1 MMSFEKRK
9 IKLSI
14 NNLDY
19 SFYYSCNASTTFQ
32 DLLEY
37 FSFLVPYLN
46 VCQCYRFY
54 LKADNK
60 KNKDFVYS
68 LNSKVIDFSDNLD
81 KLVIQKYNDK
91 CEHDY
96 QNFWLFSKQKIISY
110 FQKYIDNLN
119 KEIYKL
125 KNECVTFSEPQTQKD
140 FYDAVVH
147 IDSIK
152 SIKKGWK
159 ICMTERGKKNYE
171 KYKNE
176 EIVKIGV
183 VGNANKGKSF
193 ILSEMSKM
201 SLPSGM
207 SVKTEGLSIKYPE
220 LEVYQNR
227 RIVLL
232 DSAGFETP
240 VLESGEYNLEG
251 KDKNEIFK
259 EKCRDKL
266 ITELFLQNYII
277 HNSDILIAVVDILSF
292 SEQKLLL
299 KFKNEI
305 KKANR
310 NQTVIVIHNLKA
322 YTTKSQVED
331 YIKDTLLKSATF
343 KLEKGIIIDFEQKKL
358 INNEFIHKLNN
369 NFENNYNL
377 YEKGSEKFPP
387 IYHLIYANENSEAGK
402 HYNKITLKFIENT
415 YQTITNHT
423 SYDFIKSIKEGF
435 IEVSKEI
442 LEKQENQNYIT
453 KDSFDE
459 RYPNYI
465 KLKRDKEITLKKC
478 FIDEIGFSNLIT
490 NGFEPKYNVFK
501 KDNKIIIRVEAPGN
515 CPIVAEKKV
524 EGELFIIRL
533 SGEKKKD
540 IVPEKLEDNIY
551 NKREIGKFC
560 LDIPLSSKEYTLS
573 EKPPTFDYQSGVQF
587 IEYELQKKDV
597 PHGMGE
603 RPPI

>member
-68 LNSKVIDFSDNLD
+68 LDSKVIDFSDNLD
-81 KLVIQKYNDK
+81 KLVIQKDNDK

-125 KNECVTFSEPQTQKD
+125 KNECGTFSTPHSQKD
-140 FYDAVVH
+140 FYDVVVQ

-176 EIVKIGV
+176 KIVKIGV

-193 ILSEMSKM
+193 LLSKISKM

-220 LEVYQNR
+220 LKDNQNR

-232 DSAGFETP
+232 DSAGLETP
-240 VLESGEYNLEG
+240 VLDSGKNNLEG

-299 KFKNEI
+299 KFKKEI
-305 KKANR
+305 ENAKR
-310 NQTVIVIHNLKA
+310 NQPVIVIHNLKT
-322 YTTKSQVED
+322 YTTIEQVDD
-331 YIKDTLLKSATF
+331 YIENTLLKSATF
-343 KLEKGIIIDFEQKKL
+343 KLEKGPIVDTKN
-358 INNEFIHKLNN
+358 INFKIK
-369 NFENNYNL
+369 YIL
-377 YEKGSEKFPP
+377 YEKANEKTPAIF
-387 IYHLIYANENSEAGK
+387 HLIYANENSKAGS
-402 HYNKITLKFIENT
+402 HYNGFTLNFIENS
-415 YQTITNHT
+415 YQSITNHT
-423 SYDFIKSIKEGF
+423 SYDVIETTKERFIQ
-435 IEVSKEI
+435 VSKEI
-442 LEKQENQNYIT
+442 LEKKEKENDIT

-515 CPIVAEKKV
+515 CPMVAEKIV
-524 EGELFIIRL
+524 QGELFIIRL

-551 NKREIGKFC
+551 NKREIGKFF
-560 LDIPLSSKEYTLS
+560 LDIPLSSKEYIFS
-573 EKPPTFDYQSGVQF
+573 EKPPTFDYHSGVQF
-587 IEYELQKKDV
+587 IEYELKGKEGPYEPD
-597 PHGMGE
+597 G
-603 RPPI
+603 RPLI

>member
-68 LNSKVIDFSDNLD
+68 LDSKVIDFSDNLD
-81 KLVIQKYNDK
+81 KLVIQKDNDK

-125 KNECVTFSEPQTQKD
+125 KNECGTFSTPHSQKD
-140 FYDAVVH
+140 FYDVVVQ

-176 EIVKIGV
+176 KIVKIGV

-193 ILSEMSKM
+193 LLSKISKM

-220 LEVYQNR
+220 LKGNQNR

-232 DSAGFETP
+232 DSAGLETP
-240 VLESGEYNLEG
+240 VLDSGKNILEG

-299 KFKNEI
+299 KFKKEI
-305 KKANR
+305 ENAKR
-310 NQTVIVIHNLKA
+310 NQPVIVIHNLKT
-322 YTTKSQVED
+322 YTTIEQVDD
-331 YIKDTLLKSATF
+331 YIENTLLKSATF
-343 KLEKGIIIDFEQKKL
+343 KLEKGPIVDTK
-358 INNEFIHKLNN
+358 NT
-369 NFENNYNL
+369 NFKIKYIL
-377 YEKGSEKFPP
+377 YEKANEKTPAIF
-387 IYHLIYANENSEAGK
+387 HLIYANENSKAGS
-402 HYNKITLKFIENT
+402 HYNGFTLNFIENS
-415 YQTITNHT
+415 YQSITNHT
-423 SYDFIKSIKEGF
+423 SYDVIETTKERFIQ
-435 IEVSKEI
+435 VSKEI
-442 LEKQENQNYIT
+442 LEKKEKENDIT

-515 CPIVAEKKV
+515 CPMVAEKIV
-524 EGELFIIRL
+524 QGELFIIRL

>member
-68 LNSKVIDFSDNLD
+68 LDSKVIDFSDNLD
-81 KLVIQKYNDK
+81 KLVIQKDNDK

-125 KNECVTFSEPQTQKD
+125 KNECGTFSTPHSQKD
-140 FYDAVVH
+140 FYDVVVQ

-176 EIVKIGV
+176 KIVKIGV

-193 ILSEMSKM
+193 LLSKISKM

-220 LEVYQNR
+220 LKGNQNR

-232 DSAGFETP
+232 DSAGLETP
-240 VLESGEYNLEG
+240 VLDSGKNNLEG

-299 KFKNEI
+299 KFKKEI
-305 KKANR
+305 ENAQR
-310 NQTVIVIHNLKA
+310 NQPVIVIHNLKT
-322 YTTKSQVED
+322 YTTIEQVDD
-331 YIKDTLLKSATF
+331 YIENILLKSATF
-343 KLEKGIIIDFEQKKL
+343 KLEKGPIVDTK
-358 INNEFIHKLNN
+358 NT
-369 NFENNYNL
+369 NFKIKYIL
-377 YEKGSEKFPP
+377 YEKANEKTPAIF
-387 IYHLIYANENSEAGK
+387 HLIYANENSKAGS
-402 HYNKITLKFIENT
+402 HYNGFTLNFIENS
-415 YQTITNHT
+415 YQSITNHT
-423 SYDFIKSIKEGF
+423 SYDVIETTKERFIQ
-435 IEVSKEI
+435 VSKEI
-442 LEKQENQNYIT
+442 LEKKEKENDIT

-515 CPIVAEKKV
+515 CPMVAEKIV
-524 EGELFIIRL
+524 QGELFIIRL

-551 NKREIGKFC
+551 NKREIGKFF
-560 LDIPLSSKEYTLS
+560 LDIPLSSKEYIFS
-573 EKPPTFDYQSGVQF
+573 EKPPTFDYHSGVQF
-587 IEYELQKKDV
+587 IEYELKGKEGPYEPD
-597 PHGMGE
+597 G
-603 RPPI
+603 RPLI

>member
-68 LNSKVIDFSDNLD
+68 LDSKVIDFSDNLD
-81 KLVIQKYNDK
+81 KLVIQKDNDK

-125 KNECVTFSEPQTQKD
+125 KNECGTFSTPHSQKD
-140 FYDAVVH
+140 FYDVVVQ

-176 EIVKIGV
+176 KIVKIGV

-193 ILSEMSKM
+193 LLSKISKM

-220 LEVYQNR
+220 LKGNQNR

-232 DSAGFETP
+232 DSAGLETP
-240 VLESGEYNLEG
+240 VLDSGKNNLEG

-299 KFKNEI
+299 KFKKEI
-305 KKANR
+305 ENAKR
-310 NQTVIVIHNLKA
+310 NQPVIVIHNLKT
-322 YTTKSQVED
+322 YTTIEQVDD
-331 YIKDTLLKSATF
+331 YIENTLLKSATF
-343 KLEKGIIIDFEQKKL
+343 KLEKGPIVGTK
-358 INNEFIHKLNN
+358 NS
-369 NFENNYNL
+369 NFKIKYIL
-377 YEKGSEKFPP
+377 YEKANEKTPAIF
-387 IYHLIYANENSEAGK
+387 HLIYANENSKAGS
-402 HYNKITLKFIENT
+402 HYNGFTLNFIENS
-415 YQTITNHT
+415 YQSITNHT
-423 SYDFIKSIKEGF
+423 SYDVIETTKERFIQ
-435 IEVSKEI
+435 VSKEI
-442 LEKQENQNYIT
+442 LEKKEKENDIT

-465 KLKRDKEITLKKC
+465 KLRRDKEITLKKC

-515 CPIVAEKKV
+515 CPMVAEKIV
-524 EGELFIIRL
+524 QGELFIIRL

-551 NKREIGKFC
+551 NKREIGKFF
-560 LDIPLSSKEYTLS
+560 LDIPLSSKEYIFS
-573 EKPPTFDYQSGVQF
+573 EKPPTFDYHSGVQF
-587 IEYELQKKDV
+587 IEYELKGKEG
-597 PHGMGE
+597 PYGPEG
-603 RPPI
+603 RPLI

>member
-46 VCQCYRFY
+46 ICQCYRFY

-68 LNSKVIDFSDNLD
+68 LDSKVIDFSDNLD
-81 KLVIQKYNDK
+81 KLVIQKDNDK

-125 KNECVTFSEPQTQKD
+125 KNECGTFSTPHSQKD
-140 FYDAVVH
+140 FYDVVVQ

-176 EIVKIGV
+176 KIVKIGV

-193 ILSEMSKM
+193 LLSKISKM

-220 LEVYQNR
+220 LKDNQNR

-232 DSAGFETP
+232 DSAGLETP
-240 VLESGEYNLEG
+240 VLDSGKNNLEG

-299 KFKNEI
+299 KFKKEI
-305 KKANR
+305 ENAKR
-310 NQTVIVIHNLKA
+310 NQPVIVIHNLKT
-322 YTTKSQVED
+322 YTTIEQVDD
-331 YIKDTLLKSATF
+331 YIENTLLKSATF
-343 KLEKGIIIDFEQKKL
+343 KLEKGPIVGTK
-358 INNEFIHKLNN
+358 NT
-369 NFENNYNL
+369 NFKIKYIL
-377 YEKGSEKFPP
+377 YEKANEKTPAIF
-387 IYHLIYANENSEAGK
+387 HLIYANENSKAGS
-402 HYNKITLKFIENT
+402 HYNGFTLNFIENS
-415 YQTITNHT
+415 YQSITNHT
-423 SYDFIKSIKEGF
+423 SYDVIETTKERFIQ
-435 IEVSKEI
+435 VSKEI
-442 LEKQENQNYIT
+442 LEKKEKENDIT

-515 CPIVAEKKV
+515 CPMVAEKIV
-524 EGELFIIRL
+524 QGELFIIRL

-551 NKREIGKFC
+551 NKREIGKFF
-560 LDIPLSSKEYTLS
+560 LDIPLSSKEYIFS
-573 EKPPTFDYQSGVQF
+573 EKPPTFDYHSGVQF
-587 IEYELQKKDV
+587 IEYELKGKEGPYEPD
-597 PHGMGE
+597 P
-603 RPPI
+603 RDLI

>member
-19 SFYYSCNASTTFQ
+19 SFYYSCNDSTTFQ

-68 LNSKVIDFSDNLD
+68 LDSKVIDFSDNLD
-81 KLVIQKYNDK
+81 KLVIQKDNDK

-125 KNECVTFSEPQTQKD
+125 KNECGTFSTPHSQKD
-140 FYDAVVH
+140 FYDVVVQ

-176 EIVKIGV
+176 KIVKIGV

-193 ILSEMSKM
+193 LLSKISKM

-220 LEVYQNR
+220 LKGNQNR

-232 DSAGFETP
+232 DSAGLETP
-240 VLESGEYNLEG
+240 VLDSGKNNLEG

-299 KFKNEI
+299 KFKKEI
-305 KKANR
+305 ENAKR
-310 NQTVIVIHNLKA
+310 NQPVIVIHNLKT
-322 YTTKSQVED
+322 YTTIEQVDD
-331 YIKDTLLKSATF
+331 YIENTLLKSATF
-343 KLEKGIIIDFEQKKL
+343 KLEKGPIVDTK
-358 INNEFIHKLNN
+358 NT
-369 NFENNYNL
+369 NFKIKYIL
-377 YEKGSEKFPP
+377 YEKANEKTPAIF
-387 IYHLIYANENSEAGK
+387 HLIYANENSKAGS
-402 HYNKITLKFIENT
+402 HYNGFTLNFIENS
-415 YQTITNHT
+415 YQSITNHT
-423 SYDFIKSIKEGF
+423 SYDVIETTKERFIQ
-435 IEVSKEI
+435 VSKEI
-442 LEKQENQNYIT
+442 LEKKEKENDIT

-551 NKREIGKFC
+551 NKREIGKFF
-560 LDIPLSSKEYTLS
+560 LDIPLSSKEYIFS
-573 EKPPTFDYQSGVQF
+573 EKPPTFDYHSGVQF
-587 IEYELQKKDV
+587 IEYELKGKEGPYEPD
-597 PHGMGE
+597 P
-603 RPPI
+603 RDLI

>member
-46 VCQCYRFY
+46 ICQCYRFY

-68 LNSKVIDFSDNLD
+68 LDSKVIDFSDNLD
-81 KLVIQKYNDK
+81 KLVIQKDNDK

-125 KNECVTFSEPQTQKD
+125 KNECGTFSTPHSQKD
-140 FYDAVVH
+140 FYDVVVQ

-176 EIVKIGV
+176 KIVKIGV

-193 ILSEMSKM
+193 LLSKISKM

-220 LEVYQNR
+220 LKGNQNR

-232 DSAGFETP
+232 DSAGLETP
-240 VLESGEYNLEG
+240 VLDSGKNNLEG

-299 KFKNEI
+299 KFKKEI
-305 KKANR
+305 ENAKR
-310 NQTVIVIHNLKA
+310 NQPVIVIHNLKT
-322 YTTKSQVED
+322 YTTIEQVDD
-331 YIKDTLLKSATF
+331 YIENILLKSATF
-343 KLEKGIIIDFEQKKL
+343 KLEKGPIVDTK
-358 INNEFIHKLNN
+358 NT
-369 NFENNYNL
+369 NFKIKYIL
-377 YEKGSEKFPP
+377 YEKANEKTPAIF
-387 IYHLIYANENSEAGK
+387 HLIYANENSKAGS
-402 HYNKITLKFIENT
+402 HYNGFTLNFIENS
-415 YQTITNHT
+415 YQSITNHT
-423 SYDFIKSIKEGF
+423 SYDVIETTKERFIQ
-435 IEVSKEI
+435 VSKEI
-442 LEKQENQNYIT
+442 LEKKEKENDIT

-515 CPIVAEKKV
+515 CPMVAEKIV
-524 EGELFIIRL
+524 QGELFIIRL

>member
-68 LNSKVIDFSDNLD
+68 LDSKVIDFSDNLD
-81 KLVIQKYNDK
+81 KLVIQKDNDK

-125 KNECVTFSEPQTQKD
+125 KNECGTFSTPHSQKD
-140 FYDAVVH
+140 FYDVVVQ

-176 EIVKIGV
+176 KIIKIGV

-193 ILSEMSKM
+193 LLSKISKM

-220 LEVYQNR
+220 LKGNQNR

-232 DSAGFETP
+232 DSAGLETP
-240 VLESGEYNLEG
+240 VLDSGKNNLEG

-299 KFKNEI
+299 KFKKEI
-305 KKANR
+305 ENAKR
-310 NQTVIVIHNLKA
+310 NQPVIVIHNLKT
-322 YTTKSQVED
+322 YTTIEQVDD
-331 YIKDTLLKSATF
+331 YIENTLLKSATF
-343 KLEKGIIIDFEQKKL
+343 KLEKGPIVDTKN
-358 INNEFIHKLNN
+358 INFKIK
-369 NFENNYNL
+369 YIL
-377 YEKGSEKFPP
+377 YEKANEKTPAIF
-387 IYHLIYANENSEAGK
+387 HLIYANENSKAGS
-402 HYNKITLKFIENT
+402 HYNGFTLNFIENS
-415 YQTITNHT
+415 YQSITNHT
-423 SYDFIKSIKEGF
+423 SYDVIETTKERFIQ
-435 IEVSKEI
+435 VSKEI
-442 LEKQENQNYIT
+442 LEKKEKENDIT

-515 CPIVAEKKV
+515 CPMVAEKIV
-524 EGELFIIRL
+524 QGELFIIRL

-551 NKREIGKFC
+551 NKREIGKFF
-560 LDIPLSSKEYTLS
+560 LDIPLSSKEYIFS
-573 EKPPTFDYQSGVQF
+573 EKPPTFDYHSGVQF
-587 IEYELQKKDV
+587 IEYELKGKEG
-597 PHGMGE
+597 PYGPEG
-603 RPPI
+603 RPLI

>member
-46 VCQCYRFY
+46 ICQCYRFY

-68 LNSKVIDFSDNLD
+68 LDSKVIDFSDNLD
-81 KLVIQKYNDK
+81 KLVIQKDNDK

-125 KNECVTFSEPQTQKD
+125 KNECGTFSTPHSQKD
-140 FYDAVVH
+140 FYDVVVQ

-176 EIVKIGV
+176 KIVKIGV

-193 ILSEMSKM
+193 LLSKISKM

-220 LEVYQNR
+220 LKDNQNR

-232 DSAGFETP
+232 DSAGLETP
-240 VLESGEYNLEG
+240 VLDSGKNNLEG

-299 KFKNEI
+299 KFKKEI
-305 KKANR
+305 ENAKR
-310 NQTVIVIHNLKA
+310 NQPVIVIHNLKT
-322 YTTKSQVED
+322 YTTIEQVDD
-331 YIKDTLLKSATF
+331 YIENTLLKSATF
-343 KLEKGIIIDFEQKKL
+343 KLEKGPIVGTK
-358 INNEFIHKLNN
+358 NT
-369 NFENNYNL
+369 NFKIKYIL
-377 YEKGSEKFPP
+377 YEKANEKTPAIF
-387 IYHLIYANENSEAGK
+387 HLIYANENSKAGS
-402 HYNKITLKFIENT
+402 HYNGFTLNFIENS
-415 YQTITNHT
+415 YQSITNHT
-423 SYDFIKSIKEGF
+423 SYDVIETTKERFIQ
-435 IEVSKEI
+435 VSKEI
-442 LEKQENQNYIT
+442 LEKKEKENDIT

-515 CPIVAEKKV
+515 CPMVAEKIV
-524 EGELFIIRL
+524 QGERFIIRL

-551 NKREIGKFC
+551 NKREIGKFF
-560 LDIPLSSKEYTLS
+560 LDIPLSSKEYIFS
-573 EKPPTFDYQSGVQF
+573 EKPPTFDYHSGVQF
-587 IEYELQKKDV
+587 IEYELKGKEGPYKPD
-597 PHGMGE
+597 P
-603 RPPI
+603 RDLI

>member
-68 LNSKVIDFSDNLD
+68 LDSKVIDFSDNLD
-81 KLVIQKYNDK
+81 KLVIQKDNDK

-125 KNECVTFSEPQTQKD
+125 KNECGTFSTPHSQKD
-140 FYDAVVH
+140 FYDVVVQ

-176 EIVKIGV
+176 KIIKIGV

-193 ILSEMSKM
+193 LLSKISKM

-220 LEVYQNR
+220 LKGNQNR

-232 DSAGFETP
+232 DSAGLETP
-240 VLESGEYNLEG
+240 VLDSGKNNLEG

-299 KFKNEI
+299 KLKKEI
-305 KKANR
+305 ENAKR
-310 NQTVIVIHNLKA
+310 NQPVIVIHNLKT
-322 YTTKSQVED
+322 YTTIEQVDD
-331 YIKDTLLKSATF
+331 YIENTLLKSATF
-343 KLEKGIIIDFEQKKL
+343 KLEKGPIVGTK
-358 INNEFIHKLNN
+358 NT
-369 NFENNYNL
+369 NFKIKYIL
-377 YEKGSEKFPP
+377 YEKANEKTPAIF
-387 IYHLIYANENSEAGK
+387 HLIYANENSKAGS
-402 HYNKITLKFIENT
+402 HYNGFTLNFIENS
-415 YQTITNHT
+415 YQSITNHT
-423 SYDFIKSIKEGF
+423 SYDVIETTKERFIQ
-435 IEVSKEI
+435 VSKEI
-442 LEKQENQNYIT
+442 LEKKEKENDIT

-515 CPIVAEKKV
+515 CPMVAEKIV
-524 EGELFIIRL
+524 QGELFIIRL

-551 NKREIGKFC
+551 NKREIGKFF
-560 LDIPLSSKEYTLS
+560 LDIPLSSKEYIFS
-573 EKPPTFDYQSGVQF
+573 EKPPTFDYHSGVQF
-587 IEYELQKKDV
+587 IEYELKGKEGPYEPD
-597 PHGMGE
+597 P
-603 RPPI
+603 RDLI

>member
-68 LNSKVIDFSDNLD
+68 LDSKVIDFSDNLD
-81 KLVIQKYNDK
+81 KLVIQKDNDK

-125 KNECVTFSEPQTQKD
+125 KNECGTFSTPHSQKD
-140 FYDAVVH
+140 FYDVVVQ

-176 EIVKIGV
+176 KIVKIGV

-193 ILSEMSKM
+193 LLSKISKM

-220 LEVYQNR
+220 LKGNQNR

-232 DSAGFETP
+232 DSAGLETP
-240 VLESGEYNLEG
+240 VLDSGKNNLEG

-299 KFKNEI
+299 KLKKEI
-305 KKANR
+305 ENAKR
-310 NQTVIVIHNLKA
+310 NQPVIVIHNLKT
-322 YTTKSQVED
+322 YTTIEQVDD
-331 YIKDTLLKSATF
+331 YIENTLLKSATF
-343 KLEKGIIIDFEQKKL
+343 KLEKGPIVGTK
-358 INNEFIHKLNN
+358 NT
-369 NFENNYNL
+369 NFKIKYIL
-377 YEKGSEKFPP
+377 YEKANEKTPAIF
-387 IYHLIYANENSEAGK
+387 HLIYANENSKAGS
-402 HYNKITLKFIENT
+402 HYNGFTLNFIENS
-415 YQTITNHT
+415 YQSITNHT
-423 SYDFIKSIKEGF
+423 SYDVIETTKERFIQ
-435 IEVSKEI
+435 VSKEI
-442 LEKQENQNYIT
+442 LEKKEKENDIT

-515 CPIVAEKKV
+515 CPMVAEKIV
-524 EGELFIIRL
+524 QGELFIIRL

-551 NKREIGKFC
+551 NKREIGKFF
-560 LDIPLSSKEYTLS
+560 LDIPLSSKEYIFS
-573 EKPPTFDYQSGVQF
+573 EKPPTFDYHSGVQF
-587 IEYELQKKDV
+587 IEYELKEKEG
-597 PHGMGE
+597 PYGPEG
-603 RPPI
+603 RPLI

>member
-46 VCQCYRFY
+46 ICQCYRFY

-68 LNSKVIDFSDNLD
+68 LDSKVIDFSDNLD
-81 KLVIQKYNDK
+81 KLAIQKDNDK

-125 KNECVTFSEPQTQKD
+125 KNECGTFSTPHSQKD
-140 FYDAVVH
+140 FYDVVVQ

-176 EIVKIGV
+176 KIVKIGV

-193 ILSEMSKM
+193 LLSKISKM

-220 LEVYQNR
+220 LKDNQNR

-232 DSAGFETP
+232 DSAGLETP
-240 VLESGEYNLEG
+240 VLDSGKNNLEG

-299 KFKNEI
+299 KFKKEI
-305 KKANR
+305 ENAKR
-310 NQTVIVIHNLKA
+310 NQPVIVIHNLKT
-322 YTTKSQVED
+322 YTTIEQVDD
-331 YIKDTLLKSATF
+331 YIENTLLKSATF
-343 KLEKGIIIDFEQKKL
+343 KLEKGPIVATK
-358 INNEFIHKLNN
+358 NT
-369 NFENNYNL
+369 NFKIKYIL
-377 YEKGSEKFPP
+377 YEKANEKTPAIF
-387 IYHLIYANENSEAGK
+387 HLIYANENSKAGS
-402 HYNKITLKFIENT
+402 HYNGFTLNFIENS
-415 YQTITNHT
+415 YQSITNHT
-423 SYDFIKSIKEGF
+423 SYDVIETTKERFIQ
-435 IEVSKEI
+435 VSKEI
-442 LEKQENQNYIT
+442 LEKKEKENDIT

-515 CPIVAEKKV
+515 CPMVAEKIV
-524 EGELFIIRL
+524 QGELFIIRL

-551 NKREIGKFC
+551 NKREIGKFF
-560 LDIPLSSKEYTLS
+560 LDIPLSSKEYIFS
-573 EKPPTFDYQSGVQF
+573 EKPPTFDYHSGVQF
-587 IEYELQKKDV
+587 IEYELKEKEG
-597 PHGMGE
+597 PHGPKG
-603 RPPI
+603 RPFI

>member
-46 VCQCYRFY
+46 ICQCYRFY

-68 LNSKVIDFSDNLD
+68 LDSKVIDFSDNLD
-81 KLVIQKYNDK
+81 KLVIQKDNDK

-125 KNECVTFSEPQTQKD
+125 KNECGTFSTPHSQKD
-140 FYDAVVH
+140 FYDVVVQ

-176 EIVKIGV
+176 KIIKIGV

-193 ILSEMSKM
+193 LLSKISKM

-220 LEVYQNR
+220 LKGNQNR

-232 DSAGFETP
+232 DSAGLETP
-240 VLESGEYNLEG
+240 VLDSGKNNLEG

-299 KFKNEI
+299 KFKKEI
-305 KKANR
+305 ENAKR
-310 NQTVIVIHNLKA
+310 NQPVIVIHNLKT
-322 YTTKSQVED
+322 YTTIEQVDD
-331 YIKDTLLKSATF
+331 YIENTLLKSATF
-343 KLEKGIIIDFEQKKL
+343 KLEKGPIVDTKN
-358 INNEFIHKLNN
+358 INFKIK
-369 NFENNYNL
+369 YIL
-377 YEKGSEKFPP
+377 YEKANEKTPAIF
-387 IYHLIYANENSEAGK
+387 HLIYANENSKAGS
-402 HYNKITLKFIENT
+402 HYNGFTLNFIENS
-415 YQTITNHT
+415 YQSITNHT
-423 SYDFIKSIKEGF
+423 SYDVIETTKERFIQ
-435 IEVSKEI
+435 VSKEI
-442 LEKQENQNYIT
+442 LEKKEKENDIT

-465 KLKRDKEITLKKC
+465 KLRRDKEITLKKC

-515 CPIVAEKKV
+515 CPMVAEKIV
-524 EGELFIIRL
+524 QGELFIIRL

-551 NKREIGKFC
+551 NKREIGKFF
-560 LDIPLSSKEYTLS
+560 LDIPLSSKEYIFS
-573 EKPPTFDYQSGVQF
+573 EKPPTFDYHSGVQF
-587 IEYELQKKDV
+587 IEYELKGKEG
-597 PHGMGE
+597 PYGPEG
-603 RPPI
+603 RPLI

>member
-46 VCQCYRFY
+46 ICQCYRFY

-68 LNSKVIDFSDNLD
+68 LDSKVIDFSDNLD
-81 KLVIQKYNDK
+81 KLVIQKDNDK

-125 KNECVTFSEPQTQKD
+125 KNECGTFSTPHSQKD
-140 FYDAVVH
+140 FYDVVVQ

-176 EIVKIGV
+176 KIIKIGV

-193 ILSEMSKM
+193 LLSKISKM

-220 LEVYQNR
+220 LKDNQNR

-232 DSAGFETP
+232 DSAGLETP
-240 VLESGEYNLEG
+240 VLDSGKNNLEG

-299 KFKNEI
+299 KFKKEI
-305 KKANR
+305 ENAQR
-310 NQTVIVIHNLKA
+310 NQPVIVIHNLKT
-322 YTTKSQVED
+322 YTTIEQVDD
-331 YIKDTLLKSATF
+331 YIENILLKSATF
-343 KLEKGIIIDFEQKKL
+343 KLEKGPIVDTK
-358 INNEFIHKLNN
+358 NT
-369 NFENNYNL
+369 NFKIKYIL
-377 YEKGSEKFPP
+377 YEKANEKTPAIF
-387 IYHLIYANENSEAGK
+387 HLIYANENSKAGS
-402 HYNKITLKFIENT
+402 HYNGFTLNFIENS
-415 YQTITNHT
+415 YQSITNHT
-423 SYDFIKSIKEGF
+423 SYDVIETTKERFIQ
-435 IEVSKEI
+435 VSKEI
-442 LEKQENQNYIT
+442 LEKKEKENDIT

-515 CPIVAEKKV
+515 CPMVAEKIV
-524 EGELFIIRL
+524 QGELFIIRL

-551 NKREIGKFC
+551 NKREIGKFI
-560 LDIPLSSKEYTLS
+560 LDIPLSSKEYIFS
-573 EKPPTFDYQSGVQF
+573 EKPPTFDYHSGVQF
-587 IEYELQKKDV
+587 IEYELKGKEGPYEPD
-597 PHGMGE
+597 P
-603 RPPI
+603 RDLI

>member
-46 VCQCYRFY
+46 ICQCYRFY

-68 LNSKVIDFSDNLD
+68 LDSKVIDFSDNLD
-81 KLVIQKYNDK
+81 KLVIQKDNDK

-125 KNECVTFSEPQTQKD
+125 KNECGTFSTPHSQKD
-140 FYDAVVH
+140 FYDVVVQ

-176 EIVKIGV
+176 KIVKIGV

-193 ILSEMSKM
+193 LLSKISKM

-220 LEVYQNR
+220 LKGNQNR

-232 DSAGFETP
+232 DSAGLETP
-240 VLESGEYNLEG
+240 VLDSGKNNLEG

-299 KFKNEI
+299 KFKKEI
-305 KKANR
+305 ENAKR
-310 NQTVIVIHNLKA
+310 NQPVIVIHNLKT
-322 YTTKSQVED
+322 YTTIEQVDD
-331 YIKDTLLKSATF
+331 YIENTLLKSATF
-343 KLEKGIIIDFEQKKL
+343 KLEKGPIVGTK
-358 INNEFIHKLNN
+358 NT
-369 NFENNYNL
+369 NFKIKYIL
-377 YEKGSEKFPP
+377 YEKANEKTPAIF
-387 IYHLIYANENSEAGK
+387 HLIYANENSKAGS
-402 HYNKITLKFIENT
+402 HYNGFTLNFIENS
-415 YQTITNHT
+415 YQSITNHT
-423 SYDFIKSIKEGF
+423 SYDVIETTKERFIQ
-435 IEVSKEI
+435 VSKEI
-442 LEKQENQNYIT
+442 LEKKEKENDIT

-478 FIDEIGFSNLIT
+478 FIDEIGFSNSIT

-515 CPIVAEKKV
+515 CPMVAEKIV
-524 EGELFIIRL
+524 QGELFIIRL

-551 NKREIGKFC
+551 NKREIGKFF
-560 LDIPLSSKEYTLS
+560 LDIPLSSKEYIFS
-573 EKPPTFDYQSGVQF
+573 EKPPTFDYHSGVQF
-587 IEYELQKKDV
+587 IEYELKGKEGPYEPGPRDL
-597 PHGMGE
+597 
-603 RPPI
+603 I

>member
-46 VCQCYRFY
+46 ICQCYRFY

-68 LNSKVIDFSDNLD
+68 LDSKVIDFSDNLD
-81 KLVIQKYNDK
+81 KLVIQKDNDK

-125 KNECVTFSEPQTQKD
+125 KNECGTFSTPHSQKD
-140 FYDAVVH
+140 FYDVVVQ

-176 EIVKIGV
+176 KIVKIGV

-193 ILSEMSKM
+193 LLSKISKM

-220 LEVYQNR
+220 LKGNQNR

-232 DSAGFETP
+232 DSAGLETP
-240 VLESGEYNLEG
+240 VLDSGKNNLEG

-299 KFKNEI
+299 KFKKEI
-305 KKANR
+305 ENAKR
-310 NQTVIVIHNLKA
+310 NQPVIVIHNLKT
-322 YTTKSQVED
+322 YTTIEQVDD
-331 YIKDTLLKSATF
+331 YIENTLLKSATF
-343 KLEKGIIIDFEQKKL
+343 KLEKGPIVGTK
-358 INNEFIHKLNN
+358 NT
-369 NFENNYNL
+369 NFKIKYIL
-377 YEKGSEKFPP
+377 YEKANEKTPAIF
-387 IYHLIYANENSEAGK
+387 HLIYANENSKAGN
-402 HYNKITLKFIENT
+402 HYNGFTLNFIENS
-415 YQTITNHT
+415 YQSITNHT
-423 SYDFIKSIKEGF
+423 SYDVIETTKERFIQ
-435 IEVSKEI
+435 VSKEI
-442 LEKQENQNYIT
+442 LEKKEKENDIT

-515 CPIVAEKKV
+515 CPMVAEKIV
-524 EGELFIIRL
+524 QGELFIIRL

-551 NKREIGKFC
+551 NKREIGKFF
-560 LDIPLSSKEYTLS
+560 LDIPLSSKEYIFS
-573 EKPPTFDYQSGVQF
+573 EKPPTFDYHSGVQF
-587 IEYELQKKDV
+587 IEYELKGKEGPFGPD
-597 PHGMGE
+597 P
-603 RPPI
+603 RDLI

>member
-46 VCQCYRFY
+46 ICQCYRFY

-68 LNSKVIDFSDNLD
+68 LDSKVIDFSDNLD
-81 KLVIQKYNDK
+81 KLVIQKDNDK

-125 KNECVTFSEPQTQKD
+125 KNECGTFSTPHSQKD
-140 FYDAVVH
+140 FYDVVVQ

-176 EIVKIGV
+176 KIVKIGV

-193 ILSEMSKM
+193 LLSKISKM

-220 LEVYQNR
+220 LKGNQNR

-232 DSAGFETP
+232 DSAGLETP
-240 VLESGEYNLEG
+240 VLDSGKNNLEG

-299 KFKNEI
+299 KLKKEI
-305 KKANR
+305 ENAKR
-310 NQTVIVIHNLKA
+310 NQPVIVIHNLKT
-322 YTTKSQVED
+322 YTTIEQVDD
-331 YIKDTLLKSATF
+331 YIENTLLKSATF
-343 KLEKGIIIDFEQKKL
+343 KLEKGPIVDTKN
-358 INNEFIHKLNN
+358 INFKIK
-369 NFENNYNL
+369 YIL
-377 YEKGSEKFPP
+377 YEKANEKTPAIF
-387 IYHLIYANENSEAGK
+387 HLIYANENSKAGS
-402 HYNKITLKFIENT
+402 HYNGFTLNFIENS
-415 YQTITNHT
+415 YQSITNHT
-423 SYDFIKSIKEGF
+423 SYDVIETTKERFIQ
-435 IEVSKEI
+435 VSKEI
-442 LEKQENQNYIT
+442 LEKKEKENDIT

-515 CPIVAEKKV
+515 CPMVAEKIV
-524 EGELFIIRL
+524 QGELFIIRL

-551 NKREIGKFC
+551 NKREIGKFI
-560 LDIPLSSKEYTLS
+560 LDIPLSSKEYIFS
-573 EKPPTFDYQSGVQF
+573 EKPPTFDYHSGVQF
-587 IEYELQKKDV
+587 IEYELKGKEG
-597 PHGMGE
+597 PYGPEG
-603 RPPI
+603 RPLI

>member
-46 VCQCYRFY
+46 ICQCYRFY

-68 LNSKVIDFSDNLD
+68 LDSKVIDFSDNLD
-81 KLVIQKYNDK
+81 KLVIQKDNDK

-125 KNECVTFSEPQTQKD
+125 KNECGTFSTPHSQKD
-140 FYDAVVH
+140 FYDVVVQ

-176 EIVKIGV
+176 KIVKIGV

-193 ILSEMSKM
+193 LLSKISKM

-220 LEVYQNR
+220 LKDNQNR

-232 DSAGFETP
+232 DSAGLETP
-240 VLESGEYNLEG
+240 VLDSGKNNLEG

-299 KFKNEI
+299 KFKKEI
-305 KKANR
+305 ENAKR
-310 NQTVIVIHNLKA
+310 NQPVIVIHNLKT
-322 YTTKSQVED
+322 YTTIEQVDD
-331 YIKDTLLKSATF
+331 YIENTLLKSATF
-343 KLEKGIIIDFEQKKL
+343 KLEKGPIVDTKN
-358 INNEFIHKLNN
+358 INFKIK
-369 NFENNYNL
+369 YIL
-377 YEKGSEKFPP
+377 YEKANEKTPAIF
-387 IYHLIYANENSEAGK
+387 HLIYANENSKAGS
-402 HYNKITLKFIENT
+402 HYNGFTLNFIENS
-415 YQTITNHT
+415 YQSITNHT
-423 SYDFIKSIKEGF
+423 SYDVIETTKERFIQ
-435 IEVSKEI
+435 VSKEI
-442 LEKQENQNYIT
+442 LEKKEKENDIT

-551 NKREIGKFC
+551 NKREIGKFF
-560 LDIPLSSKEYTLS
+560 LDIPLSSKEYIFS
-573 EKPPTFDYQSGVQF
+573 EKPPTFDYHSGVQF
-587 IEYELQKKDV
+587 IEYELKGKEGPYEPD
-597 PHGMGE
+597 G
-603 RPPI
+603 RPLI

>member
-68 LNSKVIDFSDNLD
+68 LDSKVIDFSDNLD
-81 KLVIQKYNDK
+81 KLVIQKDNDK

-125 KNECVTFSEPQTQKD
+125 KNECGTFSTPHSQKD
-140 FYDAVVH
+140 FYDVVVQ

-176 EIVKIGV
+176 KIVKIGV

-193 ILSEMSKM
+193 LLSKISKM

-220 LEVYQNR
+220 LKGNQNR

-232 DSAGFETP
+232 DSAGLETP
-240 VLESGEYNLEG
+240 VLDSGKNNLEG

-299 KFKNEI
+299 KFKKEI
-305 KKANR
+305 ENAKR
-310 NQTVIVIHNLKA
+310 NQPVIVIHNLKT
-322 YTTKSQVED
+322 YTTIEQVDD
-331 YIKDTLLKSATF
+331 YIENILLKSATF
-343 KLEKGIIIDFEQKKL
+343 KLEKGPIVDTK
-358 INNEFIHKLNN
+358 NT
-369 NFENNYNL
+369 NFKIKYIL
-377 YEKGSEKFPP
+377 YEKANEKTPAIF
-387 IYHLIYANENSEAGK
+387 HLIYANENSKAGS
-402 HYNKITLKFIENT
+402 HYNGFTLNFIENS
-415 YQTITNHT
+415 YQSITNHT
-423 SYDFIKSIKEGF
+423 SYDVIETTKERFIQ
-435 IEVSKEI
+435 VSKEI
-442 LEKQENQNYIT
+442 LEKKEKENDIT

-515 CPIVAEKKV
+515 CPMVAEKIV
-524 EGELFIIRL
+524 QGELFIIRL

-551 NKREIGKFC
+551 NKREIGKFF
-560 LDIPLSSKEYTLS
+560 LDIPLSSKEYIFS
-573 EKPPTFDYQSGVQF
+573 EKPPTFDYHSGVQF
-587 IEYELQKKDV
+587 IEYELKGKEGPYEPD
-597 PHGMGE
+597 G
-603 RPPI
+603 RPLI

>member
-68 LNSKVIDFSDNLD
+68 LDSKVIDFSDNLD
-81 KLVIQKYNDK
+81 KLVIQKDNDK

-125 KNECVTFSEPQTQKD
+125 KNECGTFSTPHSQKD
-140 FYDAVVH
+140 FYDVVVQ

-176 EIVKIGV
+176 KIVKIGV

-193 ILSEMSKM
+193 LLSKISKM

-220 LEVYQNR
+220 LKGNQNR

-232 DSAGFETP
+232 DSAGLETP
-240 VLESGEYNLEG
+240 VLDSGKNNLEG

-299 KFKNEI
+299 KFKKEI
-305 KKANR
+305 ENAKR
-310 NQTVIVIHNLKA
+310 NQPVIVIHNLKT
-322 YTTKSQVED
+322 YTTIEQVDD
-331 YIKDTLLKSATF
+331 YIENTLLKSATF
-343 KLEKGIIIDFEQKKL
+343 KLEKGPIVDTKN
-358 INNEFIHKLNN
+358 INFKIK
-369 NFENNYNL
+369 YIL
-377 YEKGSEKFPP
+377 YEKANEKTPAIF
-387 IYHLIYANENSEAGK
+387 HLIYANENSKAGS
-402 HYNKITLKFIENT
+402 HYNGFTLNFIENS
-415 YQTITNHT
+415 YQSITNHT
-423 SYDFIKSIKEGF
+423 SYDVIETTKERFIQ
-435 IEVSKEI
+435 VSKEI
-442 LEKQENQNYIT
+442 LEKKEKENDIT

-515 CPIVAEKKV
+515 CPMVAEKIV
-524 EGELFIIRL
+524 QGERFIIRL

-551 NKREIGKFC
+551 NKREIGKFF
-560 LDIPLSSKEYTLS
+560 LDIPLSSKEYIFS
-573 EKPPTFDYQSGVQF
+573 EKPPTFDYHSGVQF
-587 IEYELQKKDV
+587 IEYELKGKEGPYEPD
-597 PHGMGE
+597 P
-603 RPPI
+603 RDLI

>member
-46 VCQCYRFY
+46 ICQCYRFY

-68 LNSKVIDFSDNLD
+68 LDSKVIDFSDNLD
-81 KLVIQKYNDK
+81 KLVIQKDNDK

-125 KNECVTFSEPQTQKD
+125 KNECGTFSTPHSQKD
-140 FYDAVVH
+140 FYDVVVQ

-176 EIVKIGV
+176 KIIKIGV

-193 ILSEMSKM
+193 LLSKISKM

-220 LEVYQNR
+220 LKGNQNR

-232 DSAGFETP
+232 DSAGLETP
-240 VLESGEYNLEG
+240 VLDSGKNNLEG

-299 KFKNEI
+299 KFKKEI
-305 KKANR
+305 ENAQR
-310 NQTVIVIHNLKA
+310 NQPVIVIHNLKT
-322 YTTKSQVED
+322 YTTIEQVDD
-331 YIKDTLLKSATF
+331 YIENTLLKSATF
-343 KLEKGIIIDFEQKKL
+343 KLEKGPIVDTK
-358 INNEFIHKLNN
+358 NT
-369 NFENNYNL
+369 NFKIKYIL
-377 YEKGSEKFPP
+377 YEKANEKTPAIF
-387 IYHLIYANENSEAGK
+387 HLIYANENSKAGS
-402 HYNKITLKFIENT
+402 HYNGFTLNFIENS
-415 YQTITNHT
+415 YQSITNHT
-423 SYDFIKSIKEGF
+423 SYDVIETTKERFIQ
-435 IEVSKEI
+435 VSKEI
-442 LEKQENQNYIT
+442 LEKKEKENDIT

-515 CPIVAEKKV
+515 CPMVAEKIV
-524 EGELFIIRL
+524 QGELFIIRL

-551 NKREIGKFC
+551 NKREIGKFI
-560 LDIPLSSKEYTLS
+560 LDIPLSSKEYIFS
-573 EKPPTFDYQSGVQF
+573 EKPPTFDYHSGVQF
-587 IEYELQKKDV
+587 IEYELKGKEGPYEPD
-597 PHGMGE
+597 P
-603 RPPI
+603 RDLI

>member
-68 LNSKVIDFSDNLD
+68 LDSKVIDFSDNLD
-81 KLVIQKYNDK
+81 KLVIQKDNDK

-125 KNECVTFSEPQTQKD
+125 KNECGTFSTPHSQKD
-140 FYDAVVH
+140 FYDVVVQ

-176 EIVKIGV
+176 KIVKIGV

-193 ILSEMSKM
+193 LLSKISKM

-220 LEVYQNR
+220 LKDNLNR

-232 DSAGFETP
+232 DSAGLETP
-240 VLESGEYNLEG
+240 VLDSGKNNLEG

-299 KFKNEI
+299 KFKKEI
-305 KKANR
+305 ENAKR
-310 NQTVIVIHNLKA
+310 NQPVIVIHNLKT
-322 YTTKSQVED
+322 YTTIEQVDD
-331 YIKDTLLKSATF
+331 YIENTLLKSATF
-343 KLEKGIIIDFEQKKL
+343 KLEKGPIVGT
-358 INNEFIHKLNN
+358 NNT
-369 NFENNYNL
+369 NFKIKYIL
-377 YEKGSEKFPP
+377 YEKANEKTPAIF
-387 IYHLIYANENSEAGK
+387 HLIYANENSKAGS
-402 HYNKITLKFIENT
+402 HYNGFTLNFIENS
-415 YQTITNHT
+415 YQSITNHT
-423 SYDFIKSIKEGF
+423 SYDVIETTKERFIQ
-435 IEVSKEI
+435 VSKEI
-442 LEKQENQNYIT
+442 LEKKEKENDIT

-478 FIDEIGFSNLIT
+478 FIDEIGFSNLIK

-515 CPIVAEKKV
+515 CPMVAEKIV
-524 EGELFIIRL
+524 QGELFIIRL

-551 NKREIGKFC
+551 NKREIGKFI
-560 LDIPLSSKEYTLS
+560 LDIPLSSKEYIFS
-573 EKPPTFDYQSGVQF
+573 EKPPTFDYHSCVQF
-587 IEYELQKKDV
+587 IEYELKGKEG
-597 PHGMGE
+597 PYGPEG
-603 RPPI
+603 RPLI

>member
-68 LNSKVIDFSDNLD
+68 LDSKVIDFSDNLD
-81 KLVIQKYNDK
+81 KLVIQKDNDK

-125 KNECVTFSEPQTQKD
+125 KNECGTFSTPHSQKD
-140 FYDAVVH
+140 FYDVVVQ

-176 EIVKIGV
+176 KIVKIGV

-193 ILSEMSKM
+193 LLSKISKM

-220 LEVYQNR
+220 LKGNQNR

-232 DSAGFETP
+232 DSAGLETP
-240 VLESGEYNLEG
+240 VLDSGKNNLEG

-299 KFKNEI
+299 KLKKEI
-305 KKANR
+305 ENAKR
-310 NQTVIVIHNLKA
+310 NQPVIVIHNLKT
-322 YTTKSQVED
+322 YTTIEQVDD
-331 YIKDTLLKSATF
+331 YIENTLLKSATF
-343 KLEKGIIIDFEQKKL
+343 KLEKGPIVGTK
-358 INNEFIHKLNN
+358 NT
-369 NFENNYNL
+369 NFKIKYIL
-377 YEKGSEKFPP
+377 YEKANEKTPAIF
-387 IYHLIYANENSEAGK
+387 HLIYANENSKAGS
-402 HYNKITLKFIENT
+402 HYNGFTLNFIENS
-415 YQTITNHT
+415 YQSITNHT
-423 SYDFIKSIKEGF
+423 SYDVIETTKERFIQ
-435 IEVSKEI
+435 VSKEI
-442 LEKQENQNYIT
+442 LEKKEKENDIT

-515 CPIVAEKKV
+515 CPMVAEKIV
-524 EGELFIIRL
+524 QGELFIIRL

-551 NKREIGKFC
+551 NKREIGKFF
-560 LDIPLSSKEYTLS
+560 LDIPLSSKEYIFS
-573 EKPPTFDYQSGVQF
+573 EKPPTFDYHSGVQF
-587 IEYELQKKDV
+587 IEYELKGKEGPYEPD
-597 PHGMGE
+597 P
-603 RPPI
+603 RDLI

>member
-68 LNSKVIDFSDNLD
+68 LDSKVIDFSDNLD
-81 KLVIQKYNDK
+81 KLVIQKDNDK

-125 KNECVTFSEPQTQKD
+125 KNECGTFSTPHSQKD
-140 FYDAVVH
+140 FYDVVVQ

-176 EIVKIGV
+176 KIVKIGV

-193 ILSEMSKM
+193 LLSKISKM

-220 LEVYQNR
+220 LKGNQNR

-232 DSAGFETP
+232 DSAGLETP
-240 VLESGEYNLEG
+240 VLDSGKNNLEG

-299 KFKNEI
+299 KFKKEI
-305 KKANR
+305 ENAKR
-310 NQTVIVIHNLKA
+310 NQPVIVIHNLKT
-322 YTTKSQVED
+322 YTTIEQVDD
-331 YIKDTLLKSATF
+331 YIENTLLKSATF
-343 KLEKGIIIDFEQKKL
+343 KLEKGPIVDTKN
-358 INNEFIHKLNN
+358 INFKIK
-369 NFENNYNL
+369 YIL
-377 YEKGSEKFPP
+377 YEKANEKTPAIF
-387 IYHLIYANENSEAGK
+387 HLIYANENSKAGS
-402 HYNKITLKFIENT
+402 HYNGFTLNFIENS
-415 YQTITNHT
+415 YQSITNHT
-423 SYDFIKSIKEGF
+423 SYDVIETTKERFIQ
-435 IEVSKEI
+435 VSKEI
-442 LEKQENQNYIT
+442 LEKKEKENDIT

-515 CPIVAEKKV
+515 CPMVAEKIV
-524 EGELFIIRL
+524 QGELFIIRL

-551 NKREIGKFC
+551 NKREIGKFI
-560 LDIPLSSKEYTLS
+560 LDIPLSSKEYIFS
-573 EKPPTFDYQSGVQF
+573 EKPPTFDYHSGVQF
-587 IEYELQKKDV
+587 IEYELKGKEG
-597 PHGMGE
+597 PYGPEG
-603 RPPI
+603 RPLI

>member
-46 VCQCYRFY
+46 ICQCYRFY

-68 LNSKVIDFSDNLD
+68 LDSKVIDFSDNLD
-81 KLVIQKYNDK
+81 KLAIQKDNDK

-125 KNECVTFSEPQTQKD
+125 KNECGTFSTPHSQKD
-140 FYDAVVH
+140 FYDVVVQ

-176 EIVKIGV
+176 KIIKIGV

-193 ILSEMSKM
+193 LLSKISKM

-220 LEVYQNR
+220 LKDNQNR

-232 DSAGFETP
+232 DSAGLETP
-240 VLESGEYNLEG
+240 VLDSGKNNLEG

-299 KFKNEI
+299 KFKKEI
-305 KKANR
+305 ENAKR
-310 NQTVIVIHNLKA
+310 NQPVIVIHNLKT
-322 YTTKSQVED
+322 YTTIEQVDD
-331 YIKDTLLKSATF
+331 YIENTLLKSATF
-343 KLEKGIIIDFEQKKL
+343 KLEKGPIVGTK
-358 INNEFIHKLNN
+358 NT
-369 NFENNYNL
+369 NFKIKYIL
-377 YEKGSEKFPP
+377 YEKANEKTPAIF
-387 IYHLIYANENSEAGK
+387 HLIYANENSKAGS
-402 HYNKITLKFIENT
+402 HYNGFTLNFIENS
-415 YQTITNHT
+415 YQSITNHT
-423 SYDFIKSIKEGF
+423 SYDVIETTKERFIQ
-435 IEVSKEI
+435 VSKEI
-442 LEKQENQNYIT
+442 LEKKEKENDIT

-515 CPIVAEKKV
+515 CPMVAEKIV
-524 EGELFIIRL
+524 QGELFIIRL

-551 NKREIGKFC
+551 NKREIGKFY
-560 LDIPLSSKEYTLS
+560 LDIPLSSKEYIFS
-573 EKPPTFDYQSGVQF
+573 EKPPTFDYHSGVQF
-587 IEYELQKKDV
+587 IEYELKGKEGPYEPD
-597 PHGMGE
+597 P
-603 RPPI
+603 RDLI

>member
-68 LNSKVIDFSDNLD
+68 LDSKVIDFSDNLD
-81 KLVIQKYNDK
+81 KLAIQKDNDK

-125 KNECVTFSEPQTQKD
+125 KNECGTFSTPHSQKD
-140 FYDAVVH
+140 FYDVVVQ

-176 EIVKIGV
+176 KIVKIGV

-193 ILSEMSKM
+193 LLSKISKM

-220 LEVYQNR
+220 LKGNQNR

-232 DSAGFETP
+232 DSAGLETP
-240 VLESGEYNLEG
+240 VLDSGKNNLEG

-299 KFKNEI
+299 KFKKEI
-305 KKANR
+305 ENAKR
-310 NQTVIVIHNLKA
+310 NQPVIVIHNLKT
-322 YTTKSQVED
+322 YTTIEQVDD
-331 YIKDTLLKSATF
+331 YIENTLLKSATF
-343 KLEKGIIIDFEQKKL
+343 KLEKGPIVDTK
-358 INNEFIHKLNN
+358 NT
-369 NFENNYNL
+369 NFKIKYIL
-377 YEKGSEKFPP
+377 YEKANEKTPAIF
-387 IYHLIYANENSEAGK
+387 HLIYANENSKAGS
-402 HYNKITLKFIENT
+402 HYNGFTLNFIENS
-415 YQTITNHT
+415 YQSITNHT
-423 SYDFIKSIKEGF
+423 SYDVIETTKERFIQ
-435 IEVSKEI
+435 VSKEI
-442 LEKQENQNYIT
+442 LEKKEKENDIT

-524 EGELFIIRL
+524 EGELFINSNFIISFIYIRSL
-533 SGEKKKD
+533 GSG
-540 IVPEKLEDNIY
+540 
-551 NKREIGKFC
+551 
-560 LDIPLSSKEYTLS
+560 S
-573 EKPPTFDYQSGVQF
+573 
-587 IEYELQKKDV
+587 
-597 PHGMGE
+597 
-603 RPPI
+603 

>member
-46 VCQCYRFY
+46 ICQCYRFY

-68 LNSKVIDFSDNLD
+68 LDSKVIDFSDNLD
-81 KLVIQKYNDK
+81 KLAIQKDNDK

-119 KEIYKL
+119 KEIHKL
-125 KNECVTFSEPQTQKD
+125 KNECGTFSTPHSQKD
-140 FYDAVVH
+140 FYDVVVQ

-176 EIVKIGV
+176 KIVKIGV

-193 ILSEMSKM
+193 LLSKISKM

-220 LEVYQNR
+220 LKDNQNR

-232 DSAGFETP
+232 DSAGLETP
-240 VLESGEYNLEG
+240 VLDSGKNNLEG

-299 KFKNEI
+299 KLKKEI
-305 KKANR
+305 ENAKR
-310 NQTVIVIHNLKA
+310 NQPVIVIHNLKT
-322 YTTKSQVED
+322 YTTIEQVDD
-331 YIKDTLLKSATF
+331 YIENTLLKSATF
-343 KLEKGIIIDFEQKKL
+343 KLEKGPIVATK
-358 INNEFIHKLNN
+358 NT
-369 NFENNYNL
+369 NFKIKYIL
-377 YEKGSEKFPP
+377 YEKANEKTPAIF
-387 IYHLIYANENSEAGK
+387 HLIYANENSKAGS
-402 HYNKITLKFIENT
+402 HYNGFTLNFIENS
-415 YQTITNHT
+415 YQSITNHT
-423 SYDFIKSIKEGF
+423 SYDVIETTKERFIQ
-435 IEVSKEI
+435 VSKEI
-442 LEKQENQNYIT
+442 LEKKEKENDIT

-515 CPIVAEKKV
+515 CPMVAEKIV
-524 EGELFIIRL
+524 QGELFIIRL

-551 NKREIGKFC
+551 NKREIGKFF
-560 LDIPLSSKEYTLS
+560 LDIPLSSKEYIFS
-573 EKPPTFDYQSGVQF
+573 EKPPTFDYHSGVQF
-587 IEYELQKKDV
+587 IEYELKEKEG
-597 PHGMGE
+597 PHGPDP
-603 RPPI
+603 RDLI

>member
-46 VCQCYRFY
+46 ICQCYRFY

-68 LNSKVIDFSDNLD
+68 LDSKVIDFSDNLD
-81 KLVIQKYNDK
+81 KLVIQKDNDK

-125 KNECVTFSEPQTQKD
+125 KNECGTFSTPHSQKD
-140 FYDAVVH
+140 FYDVVVQ

-176 EIVKIGV
+176 KIVKIGV

-193 ILSEMSKM
+193 LLSKISKM

-220 LEVYQNR
+220 LNGNQNR

-232 DSAGFETP
+232 DSAGLETP
-240 VLESGEYNLEG
+240 VLDSGKNNLEG

-299 KFKNEI
+299 KFKKEI
-305 KKANR
+305 ENAKR
-310 NQTVIVIHNLKA
+310 NQPVIVIHNLKT
-322 YTTKSQVED
+322 YTTIEQVDD
-331 YIKDTLLKSATF
+331 YIENTLLKSATF
-343 KLEKGIIIDFEQKKL
+343 KLEKGPIVATK
-358 INNEFIHKLNN
+358 NT
-369 NFENNYNL
+369 NFKIKYIL
-377 YEKGSEKFPP
+377 YEKANEKTPAIF
-387 IYHLIYANENSEAGK
+387 HLIYANENSKAGS
-402 HYNKITLKFIENT
+402 HYNGFTLNFIENS
-415 YQTITNHT
+415 YQSITNHT
-423 SYDFIKSIKEGF
+423 SYDVIETTKERFIQ
-435 IEVSKEI
+435 VSKEI
-442 LEKQENQNYIT
+442 LEKKEKENDIT

-515 CPIVAEKKV
+515 CPMVAEKIV
-524 EGELFIIRL
+524 QGELFIIRL

-551 NKREIGKFC
+551 NKREIGKFF
-560 LDIPLSSKEYTLS
+560 LDIPLSSKEYIFS
-573 EKPPTFDYQSGVQF
+573 EKPPTFDYHSGVQF
-587 IEYELQKKDV
+587 IEYELKGKEGPYEPD
-597 PHGMGE
+597 P
-603 RPPI
+603 RDLI

>member
-46 VCQCYRFY
+46 ICQCYRFY

-68 LNSKVIDFSDNLD
+68 LDSKVIDFSDNLD
-81 KLVIQKYNDK
+81 KLVIQKDNDK

-125 KNECVTFSEPQTQKD
+125 KNECGTFSTPHSQKD
-140 FYDAVVH
+140 FYDVVVQ

-176 EIVKIGV
+176 KIVKIGV

-193 ILSEMSKM
+193 LLSKISKM

-220 LEVYQNR
+220 LKDNQNR

-232 DSAGFETP
+232 DSAGLETP
-240 VLESGEYNLEG
+240 VLDSGKNNLEG

-299 KFKNEI
+299 KFKKEI
-305 KKANR
+305 ENAKR
-310 NQTVIVIHNLKA
+310 NQPVIVIHNLKT
-322 YTTKSQVED
+322 YTTIEQVDD
-331 YIKDTLLKSATF
+331 YIENTLLKSATF
-343 KLEKGIIIDFEQKKL
+343 KLEKGPIVGTK
-358 INNEFIHKLNN
+358 NT
-369 NFENNYNL
+369 NFKIKYIL
-377 YEKGSEKFPP
+377 YEKANEKTPAIF
-387 IYHLIYANENSEAGK
+387 HLIYANENSKAGS
-402 HYNKITLKFIENT
+402 HYNGFTLNFIENS
-415 YQTITNHT
+415 YQSITNHT
-423 SYDFIKSIKEGF
+423 SYDVIETTKERFIQ
-435 IEVSKEI
+435 VSKEI
-442 LEKQENQNYIT
+442 LEKKEKENDIT

-515 CPIVAEKKV
+515 CPMVAEKIV
-524 EGELFIIRL
+524 QGELFIIRL

-551 NKREIGKFC
+551 NKREIGKFF
-560 LDIPLSSKEYTLS
+560 LDIPLSSKEYIFS
-573 EKPPTFDYQSGVQF
+573 EKPPTFDYHSGVQF
-587 IEYELQKKDV
+587 IEYELKEKEG
-597 PHGMGE
+597 PHGPKG
-603 RPPI
+603 RPLI

>member
-46 VCQCYRFY
+46 ICQCYRFY

-68 LNSKVIDFSDNLD
+68 LDSKVIDFSDNLD
-81 KLVIQKYNDK
+81 KLVIQKDNDK

-125 KNECVTFSEPQTQKD
+125 KNECGTFSTPHSQKD
-140 FYDAVVH
+140 FYDVVVQ

-176 EIVKIGV
+176 KIVKIGV

-193 ILSEMSKM
+193 LLSKISKM

-220 LEVYQNR
+220 LNGNQNR

-232 DSAGFETP
+232 DSAGLETP
-240 VLESGEYNLEG
+240 VLDSGKNNLEG

-299 KFKNEI
+299 KFKKEI
-305 KKANR
+305 ENAKR
-310 NQTVIVIHNLKA
+310 NQPVIVIHNLKT
-322 YTTKSQVED
+322 YTTIEQVDD
-331 YIKDTLLKSATF
+331 YIENTLLKSATF
-343 KLEKGIIIDFEQKKL
+343 KLEKGPIVATK
-358 INNEFIHKLNN
+358 NT
-369 NFENNYNL
+369 NFKIKYIL
-377 YEKGSEKFPP
+377 YEKANEKTPAIF
-387 IYHLIYANENSEAGK
+387 HLIYANENSKAGS
-402 HYNKITLKFIENT
+402 HYNGFTLNFIENS
-415 YQTITNHT
+415 YQSITNHT
-423 SYDFIKSIKEGF
+423 SYDVIETTKERFIQ
-435 IEVSKEI
+435 VSKEI
-442 LEKQENQNYIT
+442 LEKKEKENNIT

-515 CPIVAEKKV
+515 CPMVAEKIV
-524 EGELFIIRL
+524 QGELFIIRL

-551 NKREIGKFC
+551 NKREIGKFF
-560 LDIPLSSKEYTLS
+560 LDIPLSSKEYIFS
-573 EKPPTFDYQSGVQF
+573 EKPPTFDYHSGVQF
-587 IEYELQKKDV
+587 IEYELKGKEGPYEPD
-597 PHGMGE
+597 P
-603 RPPI
+603 RDLI

>member
-46 VCQCYRFY
+46 ICQCYRFY

-68 LNSKVIDFSDNLD
+68 LDSKVIDFSDNLD
-81 KLVIQKYNDK
+81 KLVIQKDNDK

-125 KNECVTFSEPQTQKD
+125 KNECGTFSTPHSQKD
-140 FYDAVVH
+140 FYDVVVQ

-176 EIVKIGV
+176 KIVKIGV

-193 ILSEMSKM
+193 LLSKISKM

-220 LEVYQNR
+220 LKGNQNR

-232 DSAGFETP
+232 DSAGLETP
-240 VLESGEYNLEG
+240 VLDSGKNNLEG

-299 KFKNEI
+299 KFKKEI
-305 KKANR
+305 ENAKR
-310 NQTVIVIHNLKA
+310 NQPVIVIHNLKT
-322 YTTKSQVED
+322 YTTIEQVDD
-331 YIKDTLLKSATF
+331 YIENTLLKSATF
-343 KLEKGIIIDFEQKKL
+343 KLEKGPIVDTKN
-358 INNEFIHKLNN
+358 INFKIK
-369 NFENNYNL
+369 YIL
-377 YEKGSEKFPP
+377 YEKANEKTPAIF
-387 IYHLIYANENSEAGK
+387 HLIYANENSKAGS
-402 HYNKITLKFIENT
+402 HYNGFTLNFIENS
-415 YQTITNHT
+415 YQSITNHT
-423 SYDFIKSIKEGF
+423 SYDVIETTKERFIQ
-435 IEVSKEI
+435 VSKEI
-442 LEKQENQNYIT
+442 LEKKEKENDIT

-515 CPIVAEKKV
+515 CHMVAEKIV
-524 EGELFIIRL
+524 QGERFIIRL

-551 NKREIGKFC
+551 NKREIGKFF
-560 LDIPLSSKEYTLS
+560 LDIPLSSKEYIFS
-573 EKPPTFDYQSGVQF
+573 EKPPTFDYHSGVQF
-587 IEYELQKKDV
+587 IEYELKEKEG
-597 PHGMGE
+597 PHGPGY
-603 RPPI
+603 RPSI